1 MKKYL
6 KNSFPLLVLLVG
18 IGSVMTGQAQTFTTL
33 HSFNEA
39 EGNGPG
45 AELVLSGIVV
55 NAQLTV
61 ANPISGTER
70 FFRLSQ

>member
-1 MKKYL
+1 L
-6 KNSFPLLVLLVG
+6 LLCGIENNS
-18 IGSVMTGQAQTFTTL
+18 GSWRKVAPPL